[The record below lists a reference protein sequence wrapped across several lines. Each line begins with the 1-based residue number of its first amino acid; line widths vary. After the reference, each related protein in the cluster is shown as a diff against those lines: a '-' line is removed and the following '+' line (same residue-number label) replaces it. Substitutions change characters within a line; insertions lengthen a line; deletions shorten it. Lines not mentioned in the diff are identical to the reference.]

1 MFKNLKLKSKLLVSF
16 FIITCISSMAT
27 TVFSIFFFSAKIE
40 TEAVSN
46 MKKNIQV
53 AELIYQNKI
62 NELSSSVNTMAGGA
76 ALQLLV
82 SFNLKNKIEQF
93 LNSSLQHEPTHHV
106 VVLDAHKRVLG
117 EATTGIFSLLKGKE
131 NFANNALVHQALVQN
146 ASVASTE
153 QITTESNHHLLA
165 ITAASPIFKSK
176 AIKSVH
182 NTESSDHENVSP
194 EVVGVVLTRY
204 ILNTDVELTESIHRL
219 LGVQTLIYQDGKPIT
234 LQGNSDAPAIKPAS
248 YEILMR
254 TASQLE
260 EVNIHVGGQLAH
272 YKTLYDIDKKAVGVL
287 GVSIPADKYVDTTDQ
302 AVLNLL
308 GIMLV
313 CIVVASVL
321 GYLLAQS
328 ILVPIDKLLDG
339 VRRVTSGDLSYEI
352 IMDLKDELGML
363 ARSFNSMAKQ
373 LQELFNTLE
382 QRVQNATHN
391 LQNTLAHMTAI
402 IDNMADGLLVSDT
415 HGKIIRFNPA
425 LLAMFPEH
433 RDSLSKTES
442 DIFSPALS
450 ELEAQVKNSIGTI
463 YDAELQLSDG
473 KVGKAVA
480 TAIILKD
487 SISREDSQYVGSR
500 CIGTV
505 ILIRDITREKEID
518 QMLKNTVDTLTRVGI
533 ALSSEN
539 NVEKLLDLFVSEAR
553 SVSHSDGASLYIV
566 KGDSLRFEIV
576 QNKSLNLFLGGNYPF
591 REQIPDIPLNS
602 FKLAA
607 RCATTK
613 QLLLNKT
620 ERTVE
625 YRPNCLFNNYLVHE
639 TLAIPMLDRSK
650 NLLGVLQLIN
660 PLDPKTAERGTF
672 NNYQI
677 EILSSLASQAAV
689 AIENV
694 RNHEKIA
701 RKNEA
706 FKRFVPTEFIRHLG
720 KTEVEDI
727 HLGDAS
733 HESMSVLFSDIRSFT
748 TIAESMSPEE
758 TFIFLNDYLRLI
770 GPNITQ
776 NRGFIDK
783 YIGDAIMAL
792 FPGNHLSSS
801 ADDAVA
807 AAVGM
812 MQKLREFNLSPNR
825 VIDHPISI
833 GIGIHTGALTLGTI
847 GFESRMESTV
857 IGDTVNLASRVES
870 LTKMYGI
877 TIGITSKTWQQLNHP
892 EQFLVREVDT
902 VQVKGKEAAI
912 TVYEVFNADIEV
924 VRDMK
929 LQNLNAYHEALSLY
943 KTANWDAASQI
954 FNALYQQS
962 PQDKLLSTYLQRCA
976 VYKAA
981 PPEENW
987 CGITRLDEK

>member
-1 MFKNLKLKSKLLVSF
+1 MFKNLRLKSKLLVSF
-16 FIITCISSMAT
+16 FIITCISSIAT

-40 TEAVSN
+40 AEAVGN

-53 AELIYQNKI
+53 AELIYQNKL
-62 NELSSSVNTMAGGA
+62 NELSSSVNTIAGDA
-76 ALQLLV
+76 TLQLLV

-93 LNSSLQHEPTHHV
+93 LNSSLQHEPSHHII
-106 VVLDAHKRVLG
+106 VLDAHKQVLG
-117 EATTGIFSLLKGKE
+117 EASTGIFSLLKGKE
-131 NFANNALVHQALVQN
+131 DFSNNMLVRQALAQN

-153 QITTESNHHLLA
+153 QITTDSNHHLLA

-182 NTESSDHENVSP
+182 NTENMDNENISP
-194 EVVGVVLTRY
+194 EVVGVVITRY
-204 ILNTDVELTESIHRL
+204 ILNTDTELTEGIHRL
-219 LGVQTLIYQDGKPIT
+219 LGVRTLIYQDGKPIT
-234 LQGNSDAPAIKPAS
+234 FRDNTDAPEIKSES
-248 YEILMR
+248 YEKLMH
-254 TASQLE
+254 TVSQLE
-260 EVNIHVGGQLAH
+260 EVNIRVGGQLAQ

-287 GVSIPADKYVDTTDQ
+287 SVSVPADKYVDTTDQ

-308 GIMLV
+308 GIMLA
-313 CIVVASVL
+313 CILVASIL

-382 QRVQNATHN
+382 QRVQNATRN

-415 HGKIIRFNPA
+415 RGKIIRFNPA

-433 RDSLSKTES
+433 RDALSKTES
-442 DIFSPALS
+442 DIFSPALG

-463 YDAELQLSDG
+463 YDAELQLSNNNI
-473 KVGKAVA
+473 GKAVA

-487 SISREDSQYVGSR
+487 AVSEEDSQYLGSR

-539 NVEKLLDLFVSEAR
+539 NVQKLLDLFVSEAR
-553 SVSHSDGASLYIV
+553 NVSHADGATLYIV
-566 KGDSLRFEIV
+566 NNNALKFEIV

-591 REQIPDIPLNS
+591 EEEMPDIPLDS
-602 FKLAA
+602 DRFAA
-607 RCATTK
+607 RCAQSK
-613 QLLLNKT
+613 QMLRDKT
-620 ERTVE
+620 VRIVE
-625 YRPNCLFNNYLVHE
+625 YRPDCLFNHYEVHE
-639 TLAIPMLDRSK
+639 ALAIPMLDRSK

-660 PLDPKTAERGTF
+660 PLDPKTSEYSTF

-694 RNHEKIA
+694 RNHEKIE

-727 HLGDAS
+727 RLGDAS

-812 MQKLREFNLSPNR
+812 MQKLQEFNLSPNR
-825 VIDHPISI
+825 IIDHPISI
-833 GIGIHTGALTLGTI
+833 GVGIHTGALTLGTI

-877 TIGITSKTWQQLNHP
+877 TIGITSKTLQQLTHP

-902 VQVKGKEAAI
+902 VQVKGKEEAI
-912 TVYEVFNADIEV
+912 TVYEVFNADVEPI
-924 VRDMK
+924 RDIK
-929 LQNLNAYHEALSLY
+929 LRSLNSYHEALSLY
-943 KTANWDAASQI
+943 KTAHWDAAMMI
-954 FNALYQQS
+954 FNELSQQA
-962 PQDKLLSTYLQRCA
+962 PQDKLLSTYLQRCSI
-976 VYKAA
+976 YKAS

-987 CGITRLDEK
+987 RGITRLDEK

>member
-1 MFKNLKLKSKLLVSF
+1 MFKNLRLKSKLLVSF
-16 FIITCISSMAT
+16 FIITGISSIAT

-40 TEAVSN
+40 MEAVSN

-53 AELIYQNKI
+53 AELIYQNKL
-62 NELSSSVNTMAGGA
+62 NELSSSVNTIAGDA

-93 LNSSLQHEPTHHV
+93 LNSSLLHEPSHHMI
-106 VVLDAHKRVLG
+106 VLDARKQVLG

-131 NFANNALVHQALVQN
+131 DFANNLLVRQAIAQN

-153 QITTESNHHLLA
+153 KITTEGNNHLLA
-165 ITAASPIFKSK
+165 ISAASPVFKSK
-176 AIKSVH
+176 AIKSVY
-182 NTESSDHENVSP
+182 SSDNIESENISP
-194 EVVGVVLTRY
+194 EVIGIVVTRY
-204 ILNTDVELTESIHRL
+204 ILNTDVELTESIHKL
-219 LGVQTLIYQDGKPIT
+219 LGVSTLIYQDAKPIT
-234 LQGNSDAPAIKPAS
+234 LRGNMDVPEIKHES
-248 YEILMR
+248 YNALMNNV
-254 TASQLE
+254 SQLE
-260 EVNIHVGGQLAH
+260 EVNIHVGGQLAL
-272 YKTLYDIDKKAVGVL
+272 YSTLYDIDKKPVGVL
-287 GVSIPADKYVDTTDQ
+287 GVSVPADKYVDTTDQ
-302 AVLNLL
+302 AVRNLL
-308 GIMLV
+308 GIMLI
-313 CIVVASVL
+313 CILVASIL

-373 LQELFNTLE
+373 LHELFNTLE

-415 HGKIIRFNPA
+415 RGKIIRFNPA

-433 RDSLSKTES
+433 RDALSKTES

-473 KVGKAVA
+473 KIGKAVA

-566 KGDSLRFEIV
+566 KDDVLRFEIV

-591 REQIPDIPLNS
+591 REQIPDIPLDSN
-602 FKLAA
+602 KLAA
-607 RCATTK
+607 RCAKTK

-620 ERTVE
+620 IRTVE

-660 PLDPKTAERGTF
+660 PLDPKTAGRATF

-694 RNHEKIA
+694 RNHEKIE

-792 FPGNHLSSS
+792 FPGNHFTSS

-825 VIDHPISI
+825 LIERPISI
-833 GIGIHTGALTLGTI
+833 GVGIHTGALTLGTI

-877 TIGITSKTWQQLNHP
+877 TVGITSKTLMQLTHP

-902 VQVKGKEAAI
+902 VQVKGKETAI
-912 TVYEVFNADIEV
+912 TVYEVFNADVEAL
-924 VRDMK
+924 RDLK
-929 LQNLNAYHEALSLY
+929 LAHLAQYNEALSLY
-943 KTANWDAASQI
+943 KTAHWDAAMTI
-954 FNALYQQS
+954 FNELYRQS

-976 VYKAA
+976 TYKAS